1 MWRSFELIEFAVVHF
16 RSFKF
21 LSMNT
26 VVDKTDSVV
35 IFSFDYPPHDGGISR
50 LCAAI
55 AHQIASDSHHLL
67 TLTEDAKISD
77 GPQSPTPKVIRVTTL
92 RPLREL
98 AALWKLLTLPRN
110 ALIVSGIWY
119 PEGLL
124 ALLARRRRTVILAHG
139 LELRSS
145 ASRFKRWL
153 RARLL
158 TAVCRSARVVV
169 TNSEYTGRLVAAAVP
184 EARVVAIP
192 LGVDHL
198 RFTPDRDLTV
208 RDAYAPAEC
217 FLIGTVA
224 RLHSYKGHDVI
235 LNAIAALPGSLRAQI
250 RYLIAGV
257 GPYRAAIERCIADLG
272 LDQQVRFLGYV
283 KEEELPR
290 LYRAMDLFVMCTRE
304 HTDTPEV
311 EGFGLVFLEAQA
323 CGTPVVGTRTGGIP
337 DAIRH
342 GEGGWLIEQD
352 DVAALTSILSRLIS
366 DRCALRAAG
375 IAARRR
381 VEHECTWEIYYRRFL
396 AGLAENGLAIG

>member
-1 MWRSFELIEFAVVHF
+1 
-16 RSFKF
+16 
-21 LSMNT
+21 MNP
-26 VVDKTDSVV
+26 VVDKTDPVV

-55 AHQIASDSHHLL
+55 AHQFASDSHHLV

-77 GPQSPTPKVIRVTTL
+77 GPQSPTPNVIRVTSS

-98 AALWKLLTLPRN
+98 AALWKLIRLPRN
-110 ALIVSGIWY
+110 ALIVCGIWY

-139 LELRSS
+139 LELRGS
-145 ASRFKRWL
+145 AGDFYGWL

-169 TNSEYTGRLVAAAVP
+169 TNSEYTARLVAAAVP
-184 EARVVAIP
+184 GARVVAIP

-198 RFTPDRDLTV
+198 RFTPGSDLTD
-208 RDAYAPAEC
+208 RGAYAPAEC

-224 RLHSYKGHDVI
+224 RLQSYKGHDVI
-235 LNAIAALPGSLRAQI
+235 LNAIAALPGCLRAQV

-257 GPYRAAIERCIADLG
+257 GPHRAAIERRIADLG
-272 LDQQVRFLGYV
+272 LVQQARFLGYV
-283 KEEELPR
+283 KEEELTR
-290 LYRAMDLFVMCTRE
+290 LYRAMDLFVMCTRQ
-304 HTDTPEV
+304 HADTPEV

-352 DVAALTSILSRLIS
+352 DVTALTSILSGLIR
-366 DRCALRAAG
+366 DRCALQDAG

-381 VEHECTWEIYYRRFL
+381 VERECTWEIYYRRFL
-396 AGLAENGLAIG
+396 AGLAENGLALG